1 MEITNNQN
9 AESFVVRELTEKSN
23 GNAKYFLLSNG
34 NIRAEFYAS
43 EYAETISAQETN
55 TYNPPAAV
63 KATAAAA
70 DSQTLNLGV
79 TVYGFTAD
87 LTTPLSGNNTYTMYA
102 PNITRNASAFLIK
115 GNRTAMSRVAFAQV
129 GGSVPQGIDIQSC
142 KLYLCTGSTAP
153 DNLFYSY
160 ANIAGNPI
168 TVNSVSFSTTPSG
181 LFSYSLGEDN
191 RYWATIDVA
200 ATAGASLN
208 RGFCLLPYSSA
219 MMAVSVC
226 SSVAEQSVRPKLVVE
241 YTLPVDA
248 SHEDIA
254 DVAANLQYAAVEEK
268 EQSYVEGGAGNA
280 GEYGVNVRTGRLFF
294 DKPLFSLGGN
304 KMPASFELCYNKANA
319 DTRKINTDNS
329 TAKTFNLATHMP
341 KGFKLNCQQYV
352 FPSGNDYVYVDGAYN
367 YHRFALAQNATDV
380 YFDTAGTG
388 LLLYVKTDGFEIKDN
403 TFNRMTFNA
412 KGLLISVEKTFKN
425 ATVSMTNA
433 YDAED
438 ADKLVSVTDGMGRV
452 TQFAYAGRTV
462 TVTKPDGNTLTMT
475 MNDDWRL
482 AGLSES
488 DGTSSS
494 YAYNA
499 DGVLESAENSAG
511 EKAVFT
517 FDAQGR
523 VAGVKNKVKGSS
535 VGNTLFDYTLSYL
548 TKTVTY
554 RYTDDEDAT
563 HKIRY
568 VYEFDG
574 DGKTVRTYEA
584 LDDAFNSYGNI
595 QFRSESEFEHFV
607 QTNTGTPML
616 AGMFETAGEIY
627 NSKVVDEFQT
637 TAYSVNS
644 LSELPKTKSGEHYV
658 LSATANLAGTNAG
671 EVYKIELVE
680 AGTTERVIK
689 TLEFNAGENRPQ
701 YRAISFTVLGDVGQ
715 VGFRL
720 VRQAV
725 FSSGGFY
732 NVKLTKTLK
741 PKTYDCTNMG
751 KNVIDNVCGQK
762 WSSLTGN
769 MSVEYTPTASSA
781 VVELNNIKFLAEDFE
796 VNKKNANDSTA
807 GFDVWYNGLKNC
819 IHNAHN
825 VKFFTGSTKYTFN
838 CVEFARV
845 TFENGRAIIDKIVY
859 SPETGVY
866 ARAVRNVIGNFD
878 DSRYSYIIEQYTDLD
893 EHMLAVRK
901 KGFNDMITEYSYDD
915 LGNLTSE
922 KTYDYWSPD
931 TFFKTEYV
939 YEQNGGFLKSV
950 TTHDLSPAVT
960 VQYSNTLSTGNVS
973 EVTSPRGQTTS
984 SVYAANNIQLTEIS
998 STVDGTKNKN
1008 GFSYNS
1014 GRLESA
1020 SNDGVSY
1027 QFYYNSYNEVSS
1039 VYAGGSKL
1047 LEKTYE
1053 HTPQKDVVV
1062 TKHANG
1068 NEVRK
1073 TYDKYERLVKVEERL
1088 STSDEFEQKTVYIYS
1103 DNDVSN
1109 IVDPFDQNLTIS
1121 ADSPLRIVLDK
1132 EKGTW
1137 YDYDSSGR
1145 VSETDGCGVWY
1156 DEKNRLYSRDV
1167 TTPFGKIAT
1176 YVDYADGQYPDNPDR
1191 VKGSR
1196 SGGYTENYSYDSLS
1210 RIDGIDV
1217 ELASTASSPTKT
1229 CSLKREITYND
1240 SDAEE
1245 GNKKYASELVKS
1257 ISVRDG
1263 NKGEFAAALSAYT
1276 LDYDGDGNITKH
1288 TTQVTYE
1295 SSGLFIPATT
1305 ESFGLIPPATSDYT
1319 ILQTKTTS
1327 STYEYDKLNRLT
1339 RENNER
1345 LGKTWTYSYD
1355 AGGNVTE
1362 RKEYAYT
1369 TAEQLDNETATAT
1382 KEYVY
1387 RTSGWKDQLLSYD
1400 GESIV
1405 YDASGNP
1412 TTYRGAT
1419 LGFEAGRRLKSYKK
1433 AGDANAYEFT
1443 FDCRGVR
1450 KSKKTKDADGHDK
1463 TWSFYYD
1470 EDGKLWGETKSEKV
1484 LQGNF
1489 GIQLWTDKITKIGF
1503 FHLNSGLAGFT
1514 LSRQTGIAD
1523 AVKADYIYRKNALGD
1538 IDGIFD
1544 TDMNLIGEYVY
1555 DAWGNCTIE
1564 ASGADNIEIMETN
1577 PFRYRG
1583 YYWDK
1588 ELNLY
1593 YLQTRY
1599 YDPQTGRFINADG
1612 IEYALEQYKNINA
1625 LNLYS
1630 YCNNN
1635 PIMGID
1641 PEGTKSKFWGWLLT
1655 AFVAVVATAAIVV
1668 GTVVTGGLVSA
1679 VLVGAGV
1686 GALTS
1691 MGSSVIAQ
1699 GGFKDADP
1707 WQVAKSGAIGA
1718 VIGAAS
1724 GAASW
1729 AIGTIGQAIGQ
1740 HLGYAFSS
1748 MRHISSG
1755 VKLGS
1760 VFGVDL
1766 MMSTGKIAGSV
1777 IGGIAG
1783 GTFMNYHANLLFGT
1797 KLNFE
1802 EAMNQGIGGE
1812 ISSWLIGIFKW
1823 LVK

>member
-43 EYAETISAQETN
+43 ECAETISAEETN
-55 TYNPPAAV
+55 ADKLPAAV
-63 KATAAAA
+63 KTTAAAA

-87 LTTPLSGNNTYTMYA
+87 LTNPLSGNNTYNMYA
-102 PNITRNASAFLIK
+102 PNITRNASAFLVK
-115 GNRTAMSRVAFAQV
+115 GNRTAMSRVAFVQV

-168 TVNSVSFSTTPSG
+168 TVNSVTFSTTPSG

-200 ATAGASLN
+200 ATTGASLN

-488 DGTSSS
+488 DGTSNS
-494 YAYNA
+494 YAYYA

-523 VAGVKNKVKGSS
+523 VAGVKNKVKGST

-563 HKIRY
+563 DKIRY

-616 AGMFETAGEIY
+616 SGMFETAGEIFG
-627 NSKVVDEFQT
+627 NKEMSGNKTV
-637 TAYSVNS
+637 YSVNS

-658 LSATANLAGTNAG
+658 LSATANLSGTNAN

-689 TLEFNAGENRPQ
+689 TLEFTAGENRPQ
-701 YRAISFTVLGDVGQ
+701 YRAISFTVPDDIGQ
-715 VGFRL
+715 AGFKL
-720 VRQAV
+720 VVQ
-725 FSSGGFY
+725 GGSASFN

-751 KNVIDNVCGQK
+751 NNLIDNVCGQK
-762 WSSLTGN
+762 WSSLPEN
-769 MSVEYTPTASSA
+769 LSVKYSPTASSA

-845 TFENGRAIIDKIVY
+845 TFENGRAIIDKTVY

-866 ARAVRNVIGNFD
+866 ARAVRNIIGNFD

-893 EHMLAVRK
+893 EDMLAVRK

-984 SVYAANNIQLTEIS
+984 SVYAANNVQLTEIS

-1014 GRLESA
+1014 GRLASA

-1027 QFYYNSYNEVSS
+1027 QFYYNSYNEVNS

-1088 STSDEFEQKTVYIYS
+1088 SASDEFEQKTVYIYS

-1137 YDYDSSGR
+1137 YDYDNSGR
-1145 VSETDGCGVWY
+1145 VSEIDGYRVWY
-1156 DEKNRLYSRDV
+1156 DESNRLYMRDV
-1167 TTPFGKIAT
+1167 STPFGAVNASIF
-1176 YVDYADGQYPDNPDR
+1176 YAGELLYPDEPDR
-1191 VKGSR
+1191 VLGSGAGR
-1196 SGGYTENYSYDSLS
+1196 YTENYNLDSQKRVS
-1210 RIDGIDV
+1210 RIDVDMTSAV
-1217 ELASTASSPTKT
+1217 SSPRKT

-1257 ISVRDG
+1257 IYVRDG
-1263 NKGEFAAALSAYT
+1263 KKDENEPALSVYT
-1276 LDYDGDGNITKH
+1276 LEYDGDGNITKH
-1288 TTQVTYE
+1288 TYSKPGIAIALGTVT
-1295 SSGLFIPATT
+1295 SA
-1305 ESFGLIPPATSDYT
+1305 
-1319 ILQTKTTS
+1319 
-1327 STYEYDKLNRLT
+1327 TYEYDKLNRLT

-1400 GESIV
+1400 GEGIV

-1443 FDCRGVR
+1443 FDYRGVR
-1450 KSKKTKDADGHDK
+1450 NSKKTKDADGHDK

-1489 GIQLWTDKITKIGF
+1489 GIKLWTDKITKIGY

-1564 ASGADNIEIMETN
+1564 AAGADNIEIMETN

-1599 YDPQTGRFINADG
+1599 YDPQTGRFINAD
-1612 IEYALEQYKNINA
+1612 NIGYGLTQFELLNG

-1630 YCNNN
+1630 YCLNN
-1635 PIMGID
+1635 PIGYTDESGSSLILIGLILGAIIGGTAGGVIVNKKAKESGA
-1641 PEGTKSKFWGWLLT
+1641 EGWELVGWT
-1655 AFVAVVATAAIVV
+1655 ALGVFGGALAGGALGAGAGALVGGAAAAGTAIGGSLA
-1668 GTVVTGGLVSA
+1668 TGGAFAGGAA
-1679 VLVGAGV
+1679 VAGTALVGAGV
-1686 GALTS
+1686 VAGVGALAGIVEFREHTKNKRKS
-1691 MGSSVIAQ
+1691 NWDKHSGTRS
-1699 GGFKDADP
+1699 GGPEKKDSRMKYKKWKRNSKGLIP
-1707 WQVAKSGAIGA
+1707 F
-1718 VIGAAS
+1718 
-1724 GAASW
+1724 
-1729 AIGTIGQAIGQ
+1729 
-1740 HLGYAFSS
+1740 LFS
-1748 MRHISSG
+1748 IW
-1755 VKLGS
+1755 
-1760 VFGVDL
+1760 DL
-1766 MMSTGKIAGSV
+1766 V
-1777 IGGIAG
+1777 ED
-1783 GTFMNYHANLLFGT
+1783 L
-1797 KLNFE
+1797 
-1802 EAMNQGIGGE
+1802 IGGE
-1812 ISSWLIGIFKW
+1812 
-1823 LVK
+1823 

>member
-43 EYAETISAQETN
+43 ECAETISAEETN
-55 TYNPPAAV
+55 ADKLPAAV
-63 KATAAAA
+63 KATAAA

-79 TVYGFTAD
+79 TVYGFTSD
-87 LTTPLSGNNTYTMYA
+87 LPTPISGNNTYNMYA
-102 PNITRNASAFLIK
+102 PNITRNASAFLVK
-115 GNRTAMSRVAFAQV
+115 GNRTAMSRVAFVQV

-160 ANIAGNPI
+160 ANIKGNPI

-191 RYWATIDVA
+191 RYWATIEVA

-294 DKPLFSLGGN
+294 DKQLFSLGGN

-367 YHRFALAQNATDV
+367 YHTFALAQNATDV

-425 ATVSMTNA
+425 ATLSMTNA

-488 DGTSSS
+488 DGTSNS
-494 YAYNA
+494 YAYYA

-523 VAGVKNKVKGSS
+523 VAGVKNKVKGSTVS
-535 VGNTLFDYTLSYL
+535 NTLFDYTLSYL

-616 AGMFETAGEIY
+616 SGMFETAGEIY

-845 TFENGRAIIDKIVY
+845 TFENGRAIIDKTVY

-866 ARAVRNVIGNFD
+866 ARAVRNVIENYDGGS
-878 DSRYSYIIEQYTDLD
+878 DSYLIEQYTDLD
-893 EHMLAVRK
+893 EDMLAVRK

-984 SVYAANNIQLTEIS
+984 SVYAANNVQLTEIS

-1014 GRLESA
+1014 GRLASA

-1047 LEKTYE
+1047 LEKIYE

-1088 STSDEFEQKTVYIYS
+1088 SASDEFEQKTVYIYS

-1132 EKGTW
+1132 EKGTRYN
-1137 YDYDSSGR
+1137 YDNSGR
-1145 VSETDGCGVWY
+1145 VSEIDGYRVWY
-1156 DEKNRLYSRDV
+1156 DESNRLYMRDV
-1167 TTPFGKIAT
+1167 STPFGVVNSSIF
-1176 YVDYADGQYPDNPDR
+1176 YAGELLYPDEPDR
-1191 VKGSR
+1191 VLGSGAGR
-1196 SGGYTENYSYDSLS
+1196 YTENYNLDSQKRVS
-1210 RIDGIDV
+1210 RIDVDMTSAV
-1217 ELASTASSPTKT
+1217 SSPRKT

-1257 ISVRDG
+1257 IYVRDG
-1263 NKGEFAAALSAYT
+1263 KKDENEPALSVYT
-1276 LDYDGDGNITKH
+1276 LEYDGDGNITKH
-1288 TTQVTYE
+1288 TYSKPGIAIALGTV
-1295 SSGLFIPATT
+1295 
-1305 ESFGLIPPATSDYT
+1305 
-1319 ILQTKTTS
+1319 TS

-1345 LGKTWTYSYD
+1345 LGKTWTYGYD
-1355 AGGNVTE
+1355 AGGNITE

-1443 FDCRGVR
+1443 FDYRGVR
-1450 KSKKTKDADGHDK
+1450 NSKKTKDADGHDK

-1489 GIQLWTDKITKIGF
+1489 GIKLWTDKITKIGY

-1564 ASGADNIEIMETN
+1564 AAGANNIEIMEIN

-1641 PEGTKSKFWGWLLT
+1641 PEGTINWKKIFNIIGVF
-1655 AFVAVVATAAIVV
+1655 AIMAAAVVVAVGAL
-1668 GTVVTGGLVSA
+1668 VTGGLVGA
-1679 VLVGAGV
+1679 VVGGAATGALFAMSKNVHEQVQTNGFENFKWGSFLKDMAVGATVGAVTGAVSHVAMGIGASVGSQLGLSFSKHAIRGVTMGSIVSRDILVGAGSFLGQA
-1686 GALTS
+1686 GANL
-1691 MGSSVIAQ
+1691 VA
-1699 GGFKDADP
+1699 
-1707 WQVAKSGAIGA
+1707 QVASGFA
-1718 VIGAAS
+1718 
-1724 GAASW
+1724 
-1729 AIGTIGQAIGQ
+1729 TN
-1740 HLGYAFSS
+1740 Y
-1748 MRHISSG
+1748 
-1755 VKLGS
+1755 
-1760 VFGVDL
+1760 
-1766 MMSTGKIAGSV
+1766 
-1777 IGGIAG
+1777 
-1783 GTFMNYHANLLFGT
+1783 FMNENNDFD
-1797 KLNFE
+1797 E
-1802 EAMNQGIGGE
+1802 IMNN
-1812 ISSWLIGIFKW
+1812 GIFDAIKD
-1823 LVK
+1823 LLLDLFLK

>member
-43 EYAETISAQETN
+43 ECAETISAEETN
-55 TYNPPAAV
+55 ADKLPAAV
-63 KATAAAA
+63 KATAAA

-79 TVYGFTAD
+79 TVYGFTSD
-87 LTTPLSGNNTYTMYA
+87 LPTPISGNNTYTMYA
-102 PNITRNASAFLIK
+102 PNITRNASAFLVK
-115 GNRTAMSRVAFAQV
+115 GNRTAMSRVAFVQV

-160 ANIAGNPI
+160 ANIKGNPI

-226 SSVAEQSVRPKLVVE
+226 SSVAEQSVKPKLVVE

-488 DGTSSS
+488 DGTSNS
-494 YAYNA
+494 YAYYA

-523 VAGVKNKVKGSS
+523 VAGVKNKVKGST

-563 HKIRY
+563 DKIRY

-689 TLEFNAGENRPQ
+689 TLEFTAGENRPQ

-845 TFENGRAIIDKIVY
+845 TFENGRAIIDKTVY

-866 ARAVRNVIGNFD
+866 ARAVRNVIENYDGGS
-878 DSRYSYIIEQYTDLD
+878 DSYLIEQYTDLD
-893 EHMLAVRK
+893 EHMFAVRK

-984 SVYAANNIQLTEIS
+984 SVYAANNVQLTEIS

-1014 GRLESA
+1014 GRLASA

-1027 QFYYNSYNEVSS
+1027 QFYYNSYNEVNS

-1088 STSDEFEQKTVYIYS
+1088 SASDEFEQKTVYIYS

-1137 YDYDSSGR
+1137 YDYDNSGR
-1145 VSETDGCGVWY
+1145 VSEIDGYRVWY
-1156 DEKNRLYSRDV
+1156 DESNRLYMRDV
-1167 TTPFGKIAT
+1167 STPFGVVNASIF
-1176 YVDYADGQYPDNPDR
+1176 YAGELLYPDEPDR
-1191 VKGSR
+1191 VLGSGAGR
-1196 SGGYTENYSYDSLS
+1196 YTENYNLDSQKRVS
-1210 RIDGIDV
+1210 RIDVDMTSAV
-1217 ELASTASSPTKT
+1217 SSPRKT

-1257 ISVRDG
+1257 IYVRDG
-1263 NKGEFAAALSAYT
+1263 KKDENEPALSVYT
-1276 LDYDGDGNITKH
+1276 LEYDGDGNITKH
-1288 TTQVTYE
+1288 TYSKPGIAIALGTV
-1295 SSGLFIPATT
+1295 
-1305 ESFGLIPPATSDYT
+1305 
-1319 ILQTKTTS
+1319 TS
-1327 STYEYDKLNRLT
+1327 STYEYDRLNRLT

-1345 LGKTWTYSYD
+1345 LGKTWTYGYD
-1355 AGGNVTE
+1355 AGGNITE

-1443 FDCRGVR
+1443 FDYRGVR
-1450 KSKKTKDADGHDK
+1450 NSKKTKDADGHDK

-1484 LQGNF
+1484 QQGNF
-1489 GIQLWTDKITKIGF
+1489 GIKLWTNQITKIGY

-1564 ASGADNIEIMETN
+1564 AAGADNIEIMETN

-1641 PEGTKSKFWGWLLT
+1641 PEGTINWKKIFNIIGVF
-1655 AFVAVVATAAIVV
+1655 AIMAAAVVVAVGAL
-1668 GTVVTGGLVSA
+1668 VTGGLVGA
-1679 VLVGAGV
+1679 VVGGAATGALFAMSKNVHEQVQTNGFENFKWGSFLKDMAVGATVGAVTGAVSHVAMGIGASVGSQLGLSFSRHAIRGVTMGSIVSRDILVGAGSFLGQA
-1686 GALTS
+1686 GANL
-1691 MGSSVIAQ
+1691 IAQ
-1699 GGFKDADP
+1699 
-1707 WQVAKSGAIGA
+1707 V
-1718 VIGAAS
+1718 AS
-1724 GAASW
+1724 GFA
-1729 AIGTIGQAIGQ
+1729 TN
-1740 HLGYAFSS
+1740 Y
-1748 MRHISSG
+1748 
-1755 VKLGS
+1755 
-1760 VFGVDL
+1760 
-1766 MMSTGKIAGSV
+1766 
-1777 IGGIAG
+1777 
-1783 GTFMNYHANLLFGT
+1783 FMNENNDFD
-1797 KLNFE
+1797 E
-1802 EAMNQGIGGE
+1802 IMNN
-1812 ISSWLIGIFKW
+1812 GIFDAIKD
-1823 LVK
+1823 LLLDLFLK

>member
-43 EYAETISAQETN
+43 ECAETISAEETN
-55 TYNPPAAV
+55 ADKLPAAV
-63 KATAAAA
+63 KATAAA

-79 TVYGFTAD
+79 TVYGFTSD
-87 LTTPLSGNNTYTMYA
+87 LPTPISGNNTYTMYA
-102 PNITRNASAFLIK
+102 PNITRNASAFLVK
-115 GNRTAMSRVAFAQV
+115 GNRTAMSRVAFVQV

-160 ANIAGNPI
+160 ANIKGNPI

-226 SSVAEQSVRPKLVVE
+226 SSVAEQSVKPKLVVE

-488 DGTSSS
+488 DGTSNS
-494 YAYNA
+494 YAYYA

-523 VAGVKNKVKGSS
+523 VAGVKNKVKGST

-563 HKIRY
+563 DKIRY

-689 TLEFNAGENRPQ
+689 TLEFTAGENRPQ

-845 TFENGRAIIDKIVY
+845 TFENGRAIIDKTVY

-866 ARAVRNVIGNFD
+866 ARAVRNVIENYDGGS
-878 DSRYSYIIEQYTDLD
+878 DSYLIEQYTDLD
-893 EHMLAVRK
+893 EHMFAVRK

-984 SVYAANNIQLTEIS
+984 SVYAANNVQLTEIS

-1014 GRLESA
+1014 GRLASA

-1027 QFYYNSYNEVSS
+1027 QFYYNSYNEVNS

-1088 STSDEFEQKTVYIYS
+1088 SASDEFEQKTVYIYS

-1137 YDYDSSGR
+1137 YDYDNSGR
-1145 VSETDGCGVWY
+1145 VSEIDGYRVWY
-1156 DEKNRLYSRDV
+1156 DESNRLYMRDV
-1167 TTPFGKIAT
+1167 STPLGVVNASIF
-1176 YVDYADGQYPDNPDR
+1176 YAGELLYPDEPDR
-1191 VKGSR
+1191 VLGSGAGR
-1196 SGGYTENYSYDSLS
+1196 YTENYNLDSQKRVS
-1210 RIDGIDV
+1210 RIDVDMTSAV
-1217 ELASTASSPTKT
+1217 SSPRKT

-1257 ISVRDG
+1257 IYVRDG
-1263 NKGEFAAALSAYT
+1263 KKDENEPALSVYT
-1276 LDYDGDGNITKH
+1276 LEYDGDGNITKH
-1288 TTQVTYE
+1288 TYSKPGIAIALGTV
-1295 SSGLFIPATT
+1295 
-1305 ESFGLIPPATSDYT
+1305 
-1319 ILQTKTTS
+1319 TS
-1327 STYEYDKLNRLT
+1327 STYEYDRLNRLT

-1345 LGKTWTYSYD
+1345 LGKTWTYGYD
-1355 AGGNVTE
+1355 AGGNITE

-1443 FDCRGVR
+1443 FDYRGVR
-1450 KSKKTKDADGHDK
+1450 NSKKTKDADGHDK

-1484 LQGNF
+1484 QQGNF
-1489 GIQLWTDKITKIGF
+1489 GIKLWTNQITKIGY

-1564 ASGADNIEIMETN
+1564 AAGADNIEIMETN

-1641 PEGTKSKFWGWLLT
+1641 PEGTINWKKIFNIIGVF
-1655 AFVAVVATAAIVV
+1655 AIMAAAVVVAVGAL
-1668 GTVVTGGLVSA
+1668 VTGGLVGA
-1679 VLVGAGV
+1679 VVGGAATGALFAMSKNVHEQVQTNGFENFKWGSFLKDMAVGATVGAVTGAVSHVAMGIGASVGSQLGLSFSRHAIRGVTMGSIVSRDILVGAGSFLGQA
-1686 GALTS
+1686 GANL
-1691 MGSSVIAQ
+1691 IAQ
-1699 GGFKDADP
+1699 
-1707 WQVAKSGAIGA
+1707 V
-1718 VIGAAS
+1718 AS
-1724 GAASW
+1724 GFA
-1729 AIGTIGQAIGQ
+1729 TN
-1740 HLGYAFSS
+1740 Y
-1748 MRHISSG
+1748 
-1755 VKLGS
+1755 
-1760 VFGVDL
+1760 
-1766 MMSTGKIAGSV
+1766 
-1777 IGGIAG
+1777 
-1783 GTFMNYHANLLFGT
+1783 FMNENNDFD
-1797 KLNFE
+1797 E
-1802 EAMNQGIGGE
+1802 IMNN
-1812 ISSWLIGIFKW
+1812 GIFDAIKD
-1823 LVK
+1823 LLLDLFLK

>member
-1 MEITNNQN
+1 M
-9 AESFVVRELTEKSN
+9 
-23 GNAKYFLLSNG
+23 
-34 NIRAEFYAS
+34 
-43 EYAETISAQETN
+43 
-55 TYNPPAAV
+55 
-63 KATAAAA
+63 
-70 DSQTLNLGV
+70 
-79 TVYGFTAD
+79 
-87 LTTPLSGNNTYTMYA
+87 
-102 PNITRNASAFLIK
+102 
-115 GNRTAMSRVAFAQV
+115 
-129 GGSVPQGIDIQSC
+129 
-142 KLYLCTGSTAP
+142 
-153 DNLFYSY
+153 
-160 ANIAGNPI
+160 
-168 TVNSVSFSTTPSG
+168 
-181 LFSYSLGEDN
+181 
-191 RYWATIDVA
+191 
-200 ATAGASLN
+200 
-208 RGFCLLPYSSA
+208 
-219 MMAVSVC
+219 
-226 SSVAEQSVRPKLVVE
+226 
-241 YTLPVDA
+241 
-248 SHEDIA
+248 
-254 DVAANLQYAAVEEK
+254 
-268 EQSYVEGGAGNA
+268 
-280 GEYGVNVRTGRLFF
+280 
-294 DKPLFSLGGN
+294 
-304 KMPASFELCYNKANA
+304 
-319 DTRKINTDNS
+319 
-329 TAKTFNLATHMP
+329 
-341 KGFKLNCQQYV
+341 
-352 FPSGNDYVYVDGAYN
+352 
-367 YHRFALAQNATDV
+367 
-380 YFDTAGTG
+380 
-388 LLLYVKTDGFEIKDN
+388 
-403 TFNRMTFNA
+403 
-412 KGLLISVEKTFKN
+412 
-425 ATVSMTNA
+425 
-433 YDAED
+433 
-438 ADKLVSVTDGMGRV
+438 
-452 TQFAYAGRTV
+452 
-462 TVTKPDGNTLTMT
+462 
-475 MNDDWRL
+475 
-482 AGLSES
+482 
-488 DGTSSS
+488 
-494 YAYNA
+494 
-499 DGVLESAENSAG
+499 
-511 EKAVFT
+511 
-517 FDAQGR
+517 
-523 VAGVKNKVKGSS
+523 
-535 VGNTLFDYTLSYL
+535 
-548 TKTVTY
+548 
-554 RYTDDEDAT
+554 
-563 HKIRY
+563 
-568 VYEFDG
+568 
-574 DGKTVRTYEA
+574 
-584 LDDAFNSYGNI
+584 
-595 QFRSESEFEHFV
+595 
-607 QTNTGTPML
+607 
-616 AGMFETAGEIY
+616 
-627 NSKVVDEFQT
+627 
-637 TAYSVNS
+637 
-644 LSELPKTKSGEHYV
+644 
-658 LSATANLAGTNAG
+658 
-671 EVYKIELVE
+671 
-680 AGTTERVIK
+680 
-689 TLEFNAGENRPQ
+689 
-701 YRAISFTVLGDVGQ
+701 
-715 VGFRL
+715 
-720 VRQAV
+720 
-725 FSSGGFY
+725 
-732 NVKLTKTLK
+732 
-741 PKTYDCTNMG
+741 
-751 KNVIDNVCGQK
+751 
-762 WSSLTGN
+762 
-769 MSVEYTPTASSA
+769 
-781 VVELNNIKFLAEDFE
+781 
-796 VNKKNANDSTA
+796 
-807 GFDVWYNGLKNC
+807 
-819 IHNAHN
+819 
-825 VKFFTGSTKYTFN
+825 
-838 CVEFARV
+838 
-845 TFENGRAIIDKIVY
+845 
-859 SPETGVY
+859 
-866 ARAVRNVIGNFD
+866 
-878 DSRYSYIIEQYTDLD
+878 
-893 EHMLAVRK
+893 
-901 KGFNDMITEYSYDD
+901 
-915 LGNLTSE
+915 
-922 KTYDYWSPD
+922 
-931 TFFKTEYV
+931 
-939 YEQNGGFLKSV
+939 
-950 TTHDLSPAVT
+950 
-960 VQYSNTLSTGNVS
+960 
-973 EVTSPRGQTTS
+973 
-984 SVYAANNIQLTEIS
+984 
-998 STVDGTKNKN
+998 
-1008 GFSYNS
+1008 
-1014 GRLESA
+1014 
-1020 SNDGVSY
+1020 
-1027 QFYYNSYNEVSS
+1027 
-1039 VYAGGSKL
+1039 
-1047 LEKTYE
+1047 
-1053 HTPQKDVVV
+1053 
-1062 TKHANG
+1062 
-1068 NEVRK
+1068 
-1073 TYDKYERLVKVEERL
+1073 
-1088 STSDEFEQKTVYIYS
+1088 
-1103 DNDVSN
+1103 
-1109 IVDPFDQNLTIS
+1109 
-1121 ADSPLRIVLDK
+1121 LDK
-1132 EKGTW
+1132 EKGTRYN
-1137 YDYDSSGR
+1137 YDNSGR
-1145 VSETDGCGVWY
+1145 VSEIDGYRVWY
-1156 DEKNRLYSRDV
+1156 DESNRLYMRDV
-1167 TTPFGKIAT
+1167 STPLGVVNASIF
-1176 YVDYADGQYPDNPDR
+1176 YAGELLYPDEPDR
-1191 VKGSR
+1191 VLGSGAGR
-1196 SGGYTENYSYDSLS
+1196 YTEFYNLDSQKRVS
-1210 RIDGIDV
+1210 RIDVDMTSA
-1217 ELASTASSPTKT
+1217 ASNPTKT

-1257 ISVRDG
+1257 IYVRDG
-1263 NKGEFAAALSAYT
+1263 KKDENEPALSVYT
-1276 LDYDGDGNITKH
+1276 LEYDGDGNITKH
-1288 TTQVTYE
+1288 TY
-1295 SSGLFIPATT
+1295 SKPGIAIGLGTV
-1305 ESFGLIPPATSDYT
+1305 
-1319 ILQTKTTS
+1319 TS

-1345 LGKTWTYSYD
+1345 LGKTWTYGYD
-1355 AGGNVTE
+1355 AGGNITE

-1564 ASGADNIEIMETN
+1564 AAGADNIEIMETN

>member
-43 EYAETISAQETN
+43 ECAETISAEETN
-55 TYNPPAAV
+55 ADKLPAAV
-63 KATAAAA
+63 KATAAA

-79 TVYGFTAD
+79 TVYGFTSD
-87 LTTPLSGNNTYTMYA
+87 LPTPISGNNTYNMYA
-102 PNITRNASAFLIK
+102 PNITRNASAFLVK
-115 GNRTAMSRVAFAQV
+115 GNRTAMSRVAFVQV

-160 ANIAGNPI
+160 ANIKGNPI

-191 RYWATIDVA
+191 RYWATIEVA

-488 DGTSSS
+488 DGTSNS
-494 YAYNA
+494 YAYYA

-523 VAGVKNKVKGSS
+523 VAGVKNKVKGST

-563 HKIRY
+563 DKIRY

-616 AGMFETAGEIY
+616 SGMFETAGEIFG
-627 NSKVVDEFQT
+627 NKEMSGNKTV
-637 TAYSVNS
+637 YSVNS

-658 LSATANLAGTNAG
+658 LSATANLSGTNAN

-689 TLEFNAGENRPQ
+689 TLEFTAGENRPQ
-701 YRAISFTVLGDVGQ
+701 YRAISFTVPDDIGQ
-715 VGFRL
+715 AGFKL
-720 VRQAV
+720 VVQ
-725 FSSGGFY
+725 GGSASFN

-751 KNVIDNVCGQK
+751 NNLIDNVCGQK
-762 WSSLTGN
+762 WSSLPEN
-769 MSVEYTPTASSA
+769 LSVKYSPTASSA

-845 TFENGRAIIDKIVY
+845 TFENGRAIIDKTVY

-866 ARAVRNVIGNFD
+866 ARAVRNIIGNFD

-893 EHMLAVRK
+893 EDMLAVRK

-984 SVYAANNIQLTEIS
+984 SVYAANNVQLTEIS

-1014 GRLESA
+1014 GRLASA

-1027 QFYYNSYNEVSS
+1027 QFYYNSYNEVNS

-1088 STSDEFEQKTVYIYS
+1088 SASDEFEQKTVYIYS

-1137 YDYDSSGR
+1137 YDYDNSGR
-1145 VSETDGCGVWY
+1145 VSEIDGYRVWY
-1156 DEKNRLYSRDV
+1156 DESNRLYMRDV
-1167 TTPFGKIAT
+1167 STPFGAVNASIF
-1176 YVDYADGQYPDNPDR
+1176 YAGELLYPDEPDR
-1191 VKGSR
+1191 VLGSGAGR
-1196 SGGYTENYSYDSLS
+1196 YTENYNLDSQKRVS
-1210 RIDGIDV
+1210 RIDVDMTSAV
-1217 ELASTASSPTKT
+1217 SSPRKT

-1257 ISVRDG
+1257 IYVRDG
-1263 NKGEFAAALSAYT
+1263 KKDENEPALSVYT
-1276 LDYDGDGNITKH
+1276 LEYDGDGNITKH
-1288 TTQVTYE
+1288 TYSKPGIAIALGTVT
-1295 SSGLFIPATT
+1295 SA
-1305 ESFGLIPPATSDYT
+1305 
-1319 ILQTKTTS
+1319 
-1327 STYEYDKLNRLT
+1327 TYEYDKLNRLT

-1345 LGKTWTYSYD
+1345 LGKTWTYGYD
-1355 AGGNVTE
+1355 AGGNITE

-1400 GESIV
+1400 GEGIV

-1443 FDCRGVR
+1443 FDYRGVR
-1450 KSKKTKDADGHDK
+1450 NSKKTKDADGHDK

-1489 GIQLWTDKITKIGF
+1489 GIKLWTDKITKIGY

-1564 ASGADNIEIMETN
+1564 AAGADNIEIMETN

-1599 YDPQTGRFINADG
+1599 YDPQTGRFINAD
-1612 IEYALEQYKNINA
+1612 NIGYGLTQFELLNG

-1630 YCNNN
+1630 YCLNN
-1635 PIMGID
+1635 PIGYTDESGSSLILIGLILGAIIGGTAGGVIVNKKAKESGA
-1641 PEGTKSKFWGWLLT
+1641 EGWELVGWT
-1655 AFVAVVATAAIVV
+1655 ALGVFGGALAGGALGAGAGALVGGAAAAGTAIGGSLA
-1668 GTVVTGGLVSA
+1668 TGGAFAGGAA
-1679 VLVGAGV
+1679 VAGTALVGAGV
-1686 GALTS
+1686 VAGVGALAGIVEFREHTKNKRKS
-1691 MGSSVIAQ
+1691 NWDKHSGTRS
-1699 GGFKDADP
+1699 GGPEKKDSRMKYKKWKRNSKGLIP
-1707 WQVAKSGAIGA
+1707 F
-1718 VIGAAS
+1718 
-1724 GAASW
+1724 
-1729 AIGTIGQAIGQ
+1729 
-1740 HLGYAFSS
+1740 LFS
-1748 MRHISSG
+1748 IW
-1755 VKLGS
+1755 
-1760 VFGVDL
+1760 DL
-1766 MMSTGKIAGSV
+1766 V
-1777 IGGIAG
+1777 ED
-1783 GTFMNYHANLLFGT
+1783 L
-1797 KLNFE
+1797 
-1802 EAMNQGIGGE
+1802 IGGE
-1812 ISSWLIGIFKW
+1812 
-1823 LVK
+1823 

>member
-43 EYAETISAQETN
+43 ECAETISAEETN
-55 TYNPPAAV
+55 ADKLPAAV
-63 KATAAAA
+63 KATAAA

-79 TVYGFTAD
+79 TVYGFTSD
-87 LTTPLSGNNTYTMYA
+87 LPTPISGNNTYNMYA
-102 PNITRNASAFLIK
+102 PNITRNASAFLVK
-115 GNRTAMSRVAFAQV
+115 GNRTAMSRVAFVQV

-160 ANIAGNPI
+160 ANIKGNPI

-191 RYWATIDVA
+191 RYWATIEVA

-294 DKPLFSLGGN
+294 DKQLFSLGGN

-367 YHRFALAQNATDV
+367 YHTFALAQNATDV

-488 DGTSSS
+488 DGTSNS
-494 YAYNA
+494 YAYYA

-523 VAGVKNKVKGSS
+523 VAGVKNKVKGSTVS
-535 VGNTLFDYTLSYL
+535 NTLFDYTLSYL

-563 HKIRY
+563 DKIRY

-616 AGMFETAGEIY
+616 SGMFETAGEIY

-845 TFENGRAIIDKIVY
+845 TFENGRAIIDKTVY

-866 ARAVRNVIGNFD
+866 ARAVRNVIENYDGGS
-878 DSRYSYIIEQYTDLD
+878 DSYLIEQYTDLD
-893 EHMLAVRK
+893 EDMLAVRK
-901 KGFNDMITEYSYDD
+901 KGFNDMITEYSYDY

-984 SVYAANNIQLTEIS
+984 SVYAANNVQLTEIS

-1014 GRLESA
+1014 GRLASA

-1047 LEKTYE
+1047 LEKIYE

-1088 STSDEFEQKTVYIYS
+1088 SASDEFEQKTVYIYS

-1132 EKGTW
+1132 EKGTRYN
-1137 YDYDSSGR
+1137 YDNSGR
-1145 VSETDGCGVWY
+1145 VSEIDGYRVWY
-1156 DEKNRLYSRDV
+1156 DESNRLYMRDV
-1167 TTPFGKIAT
+1167 STPFGVVNSSIF
-1176 YVDYADGQYPDNPDR
+1176 YAGELLYPDEPDR
-1191 VKGSR
+1191 VLGSGAGR
-1196 SGGYTENYSYDSLS
+1196 YTENYNLDSQKRVS
-1210 RIDGIDV
+1210 RIDVDMTSAV
-1217 ELASTASSPTKT
+1217 SSPRKT

-1257 ISVRDG
+1257 IYVRDG
-1263 NKGEFAAALSAYT
+1263 KKDENEPALSVYT
-1276 LDYDGDGNITKH
+1276 LEYDGDGNITKH
-1288 TTQVTYE
+1288 TYSKPGIAIALGTV
-1295 SSGLFIPATT
+1295 
-1305 ESFGLIPPATSDYT
+1305 
-1319 ILQTKTTS
+1319 TS

-1355 AGGNVTE
+1355 AGGNITE

-1443 FDCRGVR
+1443 FDYRGVR
-1450 KSKKTKDADGHDK
+1450 NSKKTKDADGHDK

-1484 LQGNF
+1484 QQGNF
-1489 GIQLWTDKITKIGF
+1489 GIKLWTDKITKIGY

-1544 TDMNLIGEYVY
+1544 ADMNLIGEYVY

-1564 ASGADNIEIMETN
+1564 AAGANNIEIMETN

-1599 YDPQTGRFINADG
+1599 YDPETGRFINADG

>member
-43 EYAETISAQETN
+43 ECAETISAEETN
-55 TYNPPAAV
+55 ADKLPAAV
-63 KATAAAA
+63 KATAAA

-79 TVYGFTAD
+79 TVYGFTSD
-87 LTTPLSGNNTYTMYA
+87 LPTPISGNNTYNMYA
-102 PNITRNASAFLIK
+102 PNITRNASAFLVK
-115 GNRTAMSRVAFAQV
+115 GNRTAMSRVAFVQV

-160 ANIAGNPI
+160 ANIKGNPI

-191 RYWATIDVA
+191 RYWATIEVA

-294 DKPLFSLGGN
+294 DKQLFSLGGN

-367 YHRFALAQNATDV
+367 YHTFALAQNATDV

-488 DGTSSS
+488 DGTSNS
-494 YAYNA
+494 YAYYA

-523 VAGVKNKVKGSS
+523 VAGVKNKVKGSTVS
-535 VGNTLFDYTLSYL
+535 NTLFDYTLSYL

-563 HKIRY
+563 DKIRY

-616 AGMFETAGEIY
+616 SGMFETAGEIY

-689 TLEFNAGENRPQ
+689 TLEFTAGENRPQ

-807 GFDVWYNGLKNC
+807 GFDLWYNGLKNC

-845 TFENGRAIIDKIVY
+845 TFENGRAIIDKTVY

-866 ARAVRNVIGNFD
+866 ARAVRNVIENYDGGS
-878 DSRYSYIIEQYTDLD
+878 DSYLIEQYTDLD
-893 EHMLAVRK
+893 EDMLAVRK
-901 KGFNDMITEYSYDD
+901 KGFNDMITEYSYDY

-984 SVYAANNIQLTEIS
+984 SVYAANNVQLTEIS

-1014 GRLESA
+1014 GRLASA

-1047 LEKTYE
+1047 LEKIYE

-1088 STSDEFEQKTVYIYS
+1088 SASDEFEQKTVYIYS

-1132 EKGTW
+1132 EKGTRYN
-1137 YDYDSSGR
+1137 YDNSGR
-1145 VSETDGCGVWY
+1145 VSEIDGYRVWY
-1156 DEKNRLYSRDV
+1156 DESNRLYMRDV
-1167 TTPFGKIAT
+1167 STPFGVVNSSIF
-1176 YVDYADGQYPDNPDR
+1176 YAGELLYPDEPDR
-1191 VKGSR
+1191 VLGSGAGR
-1196 SGGYTENYSYDSLS
+1196 YTENYNLDSQKRVS
-1210 RIDGIDV
+1210 RIDVDMTSAV
-1217 ELASTASSPTKT
+1217 SSPRKT

-1257 ISVRDG
+1257 IYVRDG
-1263 NKGEFAAALSAYT
+1263 KKDENEPALSVYT
-1276 LDYDGDGNITKH
+1276 LEYDGDGNITKH
-1288 TTQVTYE
+1288 TYSKPGIAIALGTV
-1295 SSGLFIPATT
+1295 
-1305 ESFGLIPPATSDYT
+1305 
-1319 ILQTKTTS
+1319 TS

-1355 AGGNVTE
+1355 AGGNITE

-1443 FDCRGVR
+1443 FDYRGVR
-1450 KSKKTKDADGHDK
+1450 NSKKTKDADGHDK

-1484 LQGNF
+1484 QQGNF
-1489 GIQLWTDKITKIGF
+1489 GIKLWTDRITKIGF

-1564 ASGADNIEIMETN
+1564 ATGADNIEIMETN

>member
-43 EYAETISAQETN
+43 ECAETISAEETN
-55 TYNPPAAV
+55 ADKLPAAV
-63 KATAAAA
+63 KATAAA

-79 TVYGFTAD
+79 TVYGFTSD
-87 LTTPLSGNNTYTMYA
+87 LPTPISGNNTYNMYA
-102 PNITRNASAFLIK
+102 PNITRNASAFLVK
-115 GNRTAMSRVAFAQV
+115 GNRTAMSRVAFVQV

-160 ANIAGNPI
+160 ANIKGNPI

-191 RYWATIDVA
+191 RYWATIEVA

-294 DKPLFSLGGN
+294 DKQLFSLGGN

-367 YHRFALAQNATDV
+367 YHTFALAQNATDV

-425 ATVSMTNA
+425 ATLSMTNA

-488 DGTSSS
+488 DGTSNS
-494 YAYNA
+494 YAYYA

-523 VAGVKNKVKGSS
+523 VAGVKNKVKGSTVS
-535 VGNTLFDYTLSYL
+535 NTLFDYTLSYL

-563 HKIRY
+563 DKIRY

-616 AGMFETAGEIY
+616 SGMFETAGEIY

-689 TLEFNAGENRPQ
+689 TLEFTAGENRPQ

-807 GFDVWYNGLKNC
+807 GFDLWYNGLKNC

-845 TFENGRAIIDKIVY
+845 TFENGRAIIDKTVY

-866 ARAVRNVIGNFD
+866 ARAVRNVIENYDGGS
-878 DSRYSYIIEQYTDLD
+878 DSYLIEQYTDLD
-893 EHMLAVRK
+893 EHMFAVRK

-984 SVYAANNIQLTEIS
+984 SVYAANNVQLTEIS

-1014 GRLESA
+1014 GRLASA

-1088 STSDEFEQKTVYIYS
+1088 SASDEFEQKTVYIYS

-1132 EKGTW
+1132 EKGTRYN
-1137 YDYDSSGR
+1137 YDNSGR
-1145 VSETDGCGVWY
+1145 VSEIDGYRVWY
-1156 DEKNRLYSRDV
+1156 DESNRLYMRDV
-1167 TTPFGKIAT
+1167 STPFGVVNSSIF
-1176 YVDYADGQYPDNPDR
+1176 YAGELLYPDEPDR
-1191 VKGSR
+1191 VLGSGAGR
-1196 SGGYTENYSYDSLS
+1196 YTENYNLDSQKRVS
-1210 RIDGIDV
+1210 RIDVDMTSAV
-1217 ELASTASSPTKT
+1217 SSPRKT

-1257 ISVRDG
+1257 IYVRDG
-1263 NKGEFAAALSAYT
+1263 KKDENEPALSVYT
-1276 LDYDGDGNITKH
+1276 LEYDGDGNITKH
-1288 TTQVTYE
+1288 TYSKPGIAIALGTV
-1295 SSGLFIPATT
+1295 
-1305 ESFGLIPPATSDYT
+1305 
-1319 ILQTKTTS
+1319 TS

-1355 AGGNVTE
+1355 AGGNITE

-1443 FDCRGVR
+1443 FDYRGVR
-1450 KSKKTKDADGHDK
+1450 NSKKTKDADGHDK

-1484 LQGNF
+1484 QQGNF
-1489 GIQLWTDKITKIGF
+1489 GIKLWTDKITKIGY

-1544 TDMNLIGEYVY
+1544 TDKNLIGEYVY

-1564 ASGADNIEIMETN
+1564 ASGANNIEIMETN

-1599 YDPQTGRFINADG
+1599 YDPQTGRFINADNVG
-1612 IEYALEQYKNINA
+1612 YGVINFNKINA

-1630 YCNNN
+1630 YCINN
-1635 PIMGID
+1635 PINYKDPTGEDWKSFWKKVGNFFNKVVDTIDAVIMTFSIEGGVGMGFGFDWELGPVSFDFGGHGNLFYFKAGGDEDYPFGTEREVGFGFKFGNIAVGFNFSEEYE
-1641 PEGTKSKFWGWLLT
+1641 PYGGEGFESSTNEPK
-1655 AFVAVVATAAIVV
+1655 AFL
-1668 GTVVTGGLVSA
+1668 G
-1679 VLVGAGV
+1679 VGAGFYFVV
-1686 GALTS
+1686 GFEFS
-1691 MGSSVIAQ
+1691 MGWDLIEL
-1699 GGFKDADP
+1699 KDRLRRI
-1707 WQVAKSGAIGA
+1707 WG
-1718 VIGAAS
+1718 
-1724 GAASW
+1724 
-1729 AIGTIGQAIGQ
+1729 
-1740 HLGYAFSS
+1740 
-1748 MRHISSG
+1748 
-1755 VKLGS
+1755 
-1760 VFGVDL
+1760 
-1766 MMSTGKIAGSV
+1766 
-1777 IGGIAG
+1777 
-1783 GTFMNYHANLLFGT
+1783 
-1797 KLNFE
+1797 
-1802 EAMNQGIGGE
+1802 
-1812 ISSWLIGIFKW
+1812 
-1823 LVK
+1823 

>member
-43 EYAETISAQETN
+43 ECAETISAEETN
-55 TYNPPAAV
+55 ADKLPAAV
-63 KATAAAA
+63 KTTAAAA

-87 LTTPLSGNNTYTMYA
+87 LTNPLSGNNTYNMYA
-102 PNITRNASAFLIK
+102 PNITRNASAFLVK
-115 GNRTAMSRVAFAQV
+115 GNRTAMSRVAFVQV

-168 TVNSVSFSTTPSG
+168 TVNSVTFSTTPSG

-200 ATAGASLN
+200 ATTGASLN

-488 DGTSSS
+488 DGTSNS
-494 YAYNA
+494 YAYYA

-523 VAGVKNKVKGSS
+523 VAGVKNKVKGST

-563 HKIRY
+563 DKIRY

-616 AGMFETAGEIY
+616 SGMFETAGEIFG
-627 NSKVVDEFQT
+627 NKEMSGNKTV
-637 TAYSVNS
+637 YSVNS

-658 LSATANLAGTNAG
+658 LSATANLSGTNAN

-689 TLEFNAGENRPQ
+689 TLEFTAGENRPQ
-701 YRAISFTVLGDVGQ
+701 YRAISFTVPDDIGQ
-715 VGFRL
+715 AGFKL
-720 VRQAV
+720 VVQ
-725 FSSGGFY
+725 GGSASFN

-751 KNVIDNVCGQK
+751 NNLIDNVCGQK
-762 WSSLTGN
+762 WSSLPEN
-769 MSVEYTPTASSA
+769 LSVKYSPTASSA

-845 TFENGRAIIDKIVY
+845 TFENGRAIIDKTVY

-866 ARAVRNVIGNFD
+866 ARAVRNIIGNFD

-893 EHMLAVRK
+893 EDMLAVRK

-984 SVYAANNIQLTEIS
+984 SVYAANNVQLTEIS

-1014 GRLESA
+1014 GRLASA

-1027 QFYYNSYNEVSS
+1027 QFYYNSYNEVNS

-1088 STSDEFEQKTVYIYS
+1088 SASDEFEQKTVYIYS

-1137 YDYDSSGR
+1137 YDYDNSGR
-1145 VSETDGCGVWY
+1145 VSEIDGYRVWY
-1156 DEKNRLYSRDV
+1156 DESNRLYMRDV
-1167 TTPFGKIAT
+1167 STPFGAVNASIF
-1176 YVDYADGQYPDNPDR
+1176 YAGELLYPDEPDR
-1191 VKGSR
+1191 VLGSGAGR
-1196 SGGYTENYSYDSLS
+1196 YTENYNLDSQKRVS
-1210 RIDGIDV
+1210 RIDVDMTSAV
-1217 ELASTASSPTKT
+1217 SSPRKT

-1257 ISVRDG
+1257 IYVRDG
-1263 NKGEFAAALSAYT
+1263 KKDENEPALSVYT
-1276 LDYDGDGNITKH
+1276 LEYDGDGNITKH
-1288 TTQVTYE
+1288 TYSKPGIAIALGTVT
-1295 SSGLFIPATT
+1295 SA
-1305 ESFGLIPPATSDYT
+1305 
-1319 ILQTKTTS
+1319 
-1327 STYEYDKLNRLT
+1327 TYEYDKLNRLT

-1400 GESIV
+1400 GEGIV

-1443 FDCRGVR
+1443 FDYRGVR
-1450 KSKKTKDADGHDK
+1450 NSKKTKDADGHDK

-1484 LQGNF
+1484 QQGNF
-1489 GIQLWTDKITKIGF
+1489 GIKLWTNQITKIGY

-1544 TDMNLIGEYVY
+1544 ADMNLIGEYVY

-1564 ASGADNIEIMETN
+1564 ATGADNIEIMETN

-1588 ELNLY
+1588 ELNFY

-1599 YDPQTGRFINADG
+1599 YDPQTGRFINADNVG
-1612 IEYALEQYKNINA
+1612 YGLTQFELLNG

-1630 YCNNN
+1630 YCLNN
-1635 PIMGID
+1635 PIGYTDESGSSLILIGLILGAIIGGTAGGVIVNKKAKESGA
-1641 PEGTKSKFWGWLLT
+1641 EGWELVGWTVLGVFGGALAGGALGAGAGALVGGAAAAGT
-1655 AFVAVVATAAIVV
+1655 AIGGSLA
-1668 GTVVTGGLVSA
+1668 TGGAFAGGAA
-1679 VLVGAGV
+1679 VAGTALVGAGV
-1686 GALTS
+1686 VAGVGALAGIVEFREHTKNKRKS
-1691 MGSSVIAQ
+1691 NWDKHSGTRS
-1699 GGFKDADP
+1699 GGPEKKDSRMKYKKWKRNSKGLIP
-1707 WQVAKSGAIGA
+1707 F
-1718 VIGAAS
+1718 
-1724 GAASW
+1724 
-1729 AIGTIGQAIGQ
+1729 
-1740 HLGYAFSS
+1740 LFS
-1748 MRHISSG
+1748 IW
-1755 VKLGS
+1755 
-1760 VFGVDL
+1760 DL
-1766 MMSTGKIAGSV
+1766 V
-1777 IGGIAG
+1777 ED
-1783 GTFMNYHANLLFGT
+1783 L
-1797 KLNFE
+1797 
-1802 EAMNQGIGGE
+1802 IGGE
-1812 ISSWLIGIFKW
+1812 
-1823 LVK
+1823 